1 MPEALDNQLFFRG
14 VVLVWALFSS
24 SLVFAQTTYRWI
36 DPVTGQTVISDQ
48 APPQK
53 AKQLVV
59 KRGAEAGGGE
69 SLPFATRQAAEKFP
83 VTVYTT
89 AACVAECKM
98 ARDLL
103 NGRGVPFSEQML
115 QSPQDFAEL
124 AKKLGGDAFV
134 PSLSVGRQYFRG
146 FESVAWS
153 NLLDL
158 AGYPKE
164 PAYGAKPSGAFA
176 K

>member
-1 MPEALDNQLFFRG
+1 MPATLYGQFLYREVF
-14 VVLVWALFSS
+14 LVGILFSS
-24 SLVFAQTTYRWI
+24 ALVFAQTTYRWV

-53 AKQLVV
+53 AKQVVV
-59 KRGAEAGGGE
+59 KRGAAAGEGE
-69 SLPFATRQAAEKFP
+69 SLSFATRQAAEKFP

-89 AACVAECKM
+89 ATCIAECKM

-134 PSLSVGRQYFRG
+134 PSLGVGRQHFRG
-146 FESVAWS
+146 FEIFAWN

-164 PAYGAKPSGAFA
+164 PVYGAKPSGVFA